1 MAASRPLPKL
11 APAKEVEVDRVA
23 CARLASLLKTQSIPA
38 DREDV
43 LRPDLARRESGNF
56 YLLLVAICHQ
66 TSPRGRPPLEGTV
79 GGRLLRGWDYLSA
92 KLAAAVRDDAR
103 LLKPTT
109 WVQSTPRD
117 VAELFAD
124 PELGERLTD
133 PPGRARLIRNL
144 GSVMHGHG
152 WQSLEDLYRACNGR
166 IASGYPNLLAL
177 LANFDAYQDPVQKK
191 ALLLLAIMRN
201 SGLWSYKDGE
211 NLGPPVDYHEIR
223 GHLRLGTVKV
233 DDPHLRRK
241 LLTSTPVTASEDLAI
256 RGAVRDAIVL
266 VANELGGRLNP
277 SVLHYLFW
285 NVFRS
290 CCTRQSPHCLACP
303 PTCPLP
309 DRYVPLAVRDD
320 GTRCCRFAVVCDS
333 ATSVV
338 RLQEHVFETDYY

>member
-191 ALLLLAIMRN
+191 ALLLLAIMFALVCGTFLFFFWQSCATPG
-201 SGLWSYKDGE
+201 SGLTRMARTSVHRLTTMRFGDTFG
-211 NLGPPVDYHEIR
+211 LGLSKSMIR
-223 GHLRLGTVKV
+223 IFEGSFSQARQSLRPRTW
-233 DDPHLRRK
+233 PF
-241 LLTSTPVTASEDLAI
+241 
-256 RGAVRDAIVL
+256 AVRFA
-266 VANELGGRLNP
+266 
-277 SVLHYLFW
+277 
-285 NVFRS
+285 
-290 CCTRQSPHCLACP
+290 TR
-303 PTCPLP
+303 
-309 DRYVPLAVRDD
+309 
-320 GTRCCRFAVVCDS
+320 
-333 ATSVV
+333 
-338 RLQEHVFETDYY
+338 